1 MQLERAI
8 TKGKVNI
15 MKKIFTTLVT
25 VIITAA
31 LVLFGVV
38 KYDDHKEAKEREIKR
53 WNRNVRNDLVFN
65 NYDWGE
71 FAIDAFDDGYTVTI
85 YYLRGPEDI
94 LNGTYCELGNVDD
107 DTLADFISKNPGVR
121 VTHIEREN
129 YSRQLEMYRNV
140 EV

>member
-1 MQLERAI
+1 
-8 TKGKVNI
+8 
-15 MKKIFTTLVT
+15 MKKVVTTIT
-25 VIITAA
+25 IIMTAV
-31 LVLFGVV
+31 LVLGGLIA
-38 KYDDHKEAKEREIKR
+38 YDEYKEVKEREMKR
-53 WNRNVRNDLVFN
+53 WNHNVRNDLVFN

-94 LNGTYCELGNVDD
+94 LNGTYCELGNVND

-121 VTHIEREN
+121 VTHIEREH

>member
-1 MQLERAI
+1 
-8 TKGKVNI
+8 
-15 MKKIFTTLVT
+15 MKKVVTTFIT
-25 VIITAA
+25 IIMTAV
-31 LVLFGVV
+31 LVLGGLIA
-38 KYDDHKEAKEREIKR
+38 YDEYKEVKEREMKR

-71 FAIDAFDDGYTVTI
+71 FAIDAFNDGYTVTI

-94 LNGTYCELGNVDD
+94 LNGTYCELGNVND
-107 DTLADFISKNPGVR
+107 DTLADFISKNPSVR

-129 YSRQLEMYRNV
+129 YSRQLEIYRNV